1 MDKNFRTK
9 YKKIFQS
16 LSSTMIGKEKNIFI
30 EVWRAL
36 QAEFNLFLLHPL
48 WLMPGRHRS
57 SRSRPI
63 RPDRPA
69 SIAADSAAV
78 VDADSSPT
86 ERRERRGR
94 QLRRHVANC
103 RRWQLSNGGL
113 SLSLLCRRFRRWRG
127 ASEERW
133 SKKRKDEPWGGE
145 GGEFGDGGRRWAA
158 GAEVEGRRRVICD
171 SKRAIHLAT
180 CQHSIVGICLWNQSR
195 RTHPLLDLVP
205 PPPPTSS
212 VKIGQMFRGKAW
224 KRLRERSKVS
234 IRIRIL
240 KLIQWFYVSYSPLI
254 IILKLY
260 KIEDNYNFI
269 LYYIK

>member
-1 MDKNFRTK
+1 
-9 YKKIFQS
+9 
-16 LSSTMIGKEKNIFI
+16 
-30 EVWRAL
+30 
-36 QAEFNLFLLHPL
+36 
-48 WLMPGRHRS
+48 MPGRHRS

-180 CQHSIVGICLWNQSR
+180 CQHSIVGICL
-195 RTHPLLDLVP
+195 
-205 PPPPTSS
+205 
-212 VKIGQMFRGKAW
+212 
-224 KRLRERSKVS
+224 
-234 IRIRIL
+234 
-240 KLIQWFYVSYSPLI
+240 
-254 IILKLY
+254 
-260 KIEDNYNFI
+260 
-269 LYYIK
+269 